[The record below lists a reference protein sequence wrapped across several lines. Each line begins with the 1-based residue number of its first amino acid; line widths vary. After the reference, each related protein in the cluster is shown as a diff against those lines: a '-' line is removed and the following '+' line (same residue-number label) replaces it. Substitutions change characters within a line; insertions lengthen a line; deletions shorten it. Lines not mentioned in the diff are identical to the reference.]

1 MRAVTVKITTSE
13 SLIMD
18 VLWRAD
24 RPLAIEDVREALT
37 DETWTDATIRT
48 FLSRL
53 VKKKAV
59 ATFKDGRRF
68 LFRAVID
75 RADYVHAESRSLIDR
90 LFDGQI
96 EPFVA
101 QFSER
106 QDLSAE
112 DVARLRQLIERLG
125 GGK

>member
-1 MRAVTVKITTSE
+1 VNIKITTSE
-13 SLIMD
+13 SLIME

-37 DETWTDATIRT
+37 EETWTDATIRT

-59 ATFKDGRRF
+59 ATFKEGRRF
-68 LFRAVID
+68 LFRALIA
-75 RADYVHAESRSLIDR
+75 RADYVHAESKSLIDR
-90 LFDGQI
+90 LFDGQV

-125 GGK
+125 RGK